1 MFTGL
6 IETIGTLSELTTLE
20 GGAKLFISCPAW
32 KDSLQLGESIS
43 VEGTCLTVTHFND
56 EGFSCDLLAETWE
69 RTNLSARKV
78 DDPVN
83 LERAVRVGDRMGG
96 HYVSGHIDATGLIQE
111 IDPVG
116 EDVILTIS
124 ASKEFMKGVV
134 YKGSITVN
142 GISLTVARVGDE
154 GFDVCI
160 IPHTWENTTL
170 NRYCVGDELNL
181 EADLIGKHVLRY
193 LESMEK

>member
-6 IETIGTLSELTTLE
+6 IEAVGTIAELTTLE

-32 KDSLQLGESIS
+32 EDPLHSGESIS
-43 VEGTCLTVTHFND
+43 VEGTCLTVTQFSD
-56 EGFSCDLLAETWE
+56 KGFSCDLLAETWE
-69 RTNLSARKV
+69 RTNLSARIV
-78 DDPVN
+78 GDSVN

-96 HYVSGHIDATGLIQE
+96 HYVSGHVDATGLLNGV
-111 IDPVG
+111 DPVG

-124 ASKEFMKGVV
+124 APEEFMKGVV
-134 YKGSITVN
+134 YKGSISIN
-142 GISLTVARVGDE
+142 GISLTVSRVGNK

-170 NRYCVGDELNL
+170 KRYCVGDELNL